1 MSTHHS
7 PRHANG
13 PIAPGFQQHR
23 QGPNSRFNH
32 DGLHNSS
39 KMAPLDTFDPEN
51 MDFSLMHDLSV
62 TPSGGDVDLEL
73 MFCST
78 DDLEMDQDMFSPNG
92 EFQANWN
99 MLQHQN
105 MPGIDPSHMW
115 HSSNAK
121 PNGLDMSVPVDSRSV
136 AQPMQSNIVSRRDG
150 VREQFGQITPP
161 EEEKRDSVSPTK
173 DAADSKR
180 KFQEDNI
187 AKENRTQRAR
197 NAANKR
203 HSKSKAA
210 KQDSSQDPESDAG
223 EGESVIKSSNMQR
236 EKNRLA
242 AAKCRAK
249 KKATSEEMQES
260 HREGSKENSYLH
272 REMRELRDQKA
283 FLRNSLL
290 QHEPGVCQCHA
301 IHRFNFAQAQQLAM
315 GVGAMI
321 GQQQMAPLSPSQ
333 DSIASA
339 RTPDSDV
346 SFGSRNGATIPTGV
360 SRRPSVPSSLQSF
373 STGLNLNTNH
383 PMSRPEAY
391 PMPIPASDPS
401 MQAQFADFLHN
412 SPGGGRG
419 GFS

>member
-1 MSTHHS
+1 M
-7 PRHANG
+7 
-13 PIAPGFQQHR
+13 
-23 QGPNSRFNH
+23 
-32 DGLHNSS
+32 
-39 KMAPLDTFDPEN
+39 DP
-51 MDFSLMHDLSV
+51 DI
-62 TPSGGDVDLEL
+62 
-73 MFCST
+73 
-78 DDLEMDQDMFSPNG
+78 FSPNS

-99 MLQHQN
+99 MLQNQGL
-105 MPGIDPSHMW
+105 PGIDPSHVW
-115 HSSNAK
+115 HGPNLK
-121 PNGLDMSVPVDSRSV
+121 PNSPDMGVSVDARSA
-136 AQPMQSNIVSRRDG
+136 AQPMQSNIVSGRDG

-161 EEEKRDSVSPTK
+161 EEDRRDSLSKKSSK
-173 DAADSKR
+173 DASDSKR
-180 KFQEDNI
+180 KYQEEDI
-187 AKENRTQRAR
+187 AKQNRTQRAR

-203 HSKSKAA
+203 HSKPKAA
-210 KQDSSQDPESDAG
+210 KQDSSQDPESDGG
-223 EGESVIKSSNMQR
+223 EGERMTTKSSNVQR

-321 GQQQMAPLSPSQ
+321 QQPLSPSPE
-333 DSIASA
+333 SIASA
-339 RTPDSDV
+339 LTPRSDA
-346 SFGSRNGATIPTGV
+346 SLGSRNGAPIPNGV
-360 SRRPSVPSSLQSF
+360 SRRPSMPSSLQSF
-373 STGLNLNTNH
+373 IQGAKLNINQA
-383 PMSRPEAY
+383 SRPEAY
-391 PMPIPASDPS
+391 PMPMSASSPS

-412 SPGGGRG
+412 SPDGGRT